1 MYIDSGVPYIRT
13 RDWKLARISHTHG
26 RRKGQ
31 IRRNV
36 VTDGRESAYSRWRHG
51 GDGLERRPPAGI
63 ARERE
68 TREDDVSSGQ
78 RECRAIFVPGGVCGG
93 PDHGRFSGG
102 SRHGG
107 PQGRRRF
114 LAVRLYWVSVRGP
127 QRCERCLP
135 LAGTDHA
142 ERRDSRREGT
152 TSERGSFPSP
162 AFGGL
167 CRPEAGVPSRP
178 RRRGGRR
185 SAFPGGLCRP
195 EAGVPSRPRRRAGR
209 RSASPGGRR
218 HHDGWRTRETCSLMA
233 TGGRSVSPIRHP
245 VTSLSARA
253 SRVTGIPVHRLRFPG
268 VRCGP

>member
-135 LAGTDHA
+135 LPGTDHA

-152 TSERGSFPSP
+152 TSEPGVLPVARLRRAVP
-162 AFGGL
+162 A
-167 CRPEAGVPSRP
+167 
-178 RRRGGRR
+178 GGRR
-185 SAFPGGLCRP
+185 SKPSPPSCWP
-195 EAGVPSRPRRRAGR
+195 EVGVPWRAAPSRWLAYP
-209 RSASPGGRR
+209 
-218 HHDGWRTRETCSLMA
+218 
-233 TGGRSVSPIRHP
+233 
-245 VTSLSARA
+245 
-253 SRVTGIPVHRLRFPG
+253 
-268 VRCGP
+268 